1 MQPYVKDNPEI
12 AALWK
17 VEGYAE
23 DAYNEFKKALLNE
36 EGLGGSPYLDASGQP
51 VIEDGEQITIAEWFS
66 REENLPELRRT
77 ATNMYLK
84 EAQDRRIS
92 MVTGQRKA
100 KGGRA
105 GYQQGNLVEQMDV
118 DVMTPRGEMAM
129 QETIEEGQ
137 VPDQLSFEEL
147 RSRLP
152 VEITDDVIRL
162 MVSSPEALTD
172 FAQIQ
177 TQQDVDNFNAKYG
190 VNLVLPSEA

>member
-1 MQPYVKDNPEI
+1 
-12 AALWK
+12 
-17 VEGYAE
+17 
-23 DAYNEFKKALLNE
+23 
-36 EGLGGSPYLDASGQP
+36 
-51 VIEDGEQITIAEWFS
+51 
-66 REENLPELRRT
+66 
-77 ATNMYLK
+77 
-84 EAQDRRIS
+84 
-92 MVTGQRKA
+92 
-100 KGGRA
+100 
-105 GYQQGNLVEQMDV
+105 
-118 DVMTPRGEMAM
+118 MTPRGEMAM